1 MDIRLQRQA
10 WRHGGRAA
18 EPKVPGVNYFDLS
31 ASIILS
37 GAVGR

>member
-1 MDIRLQRQA
+1 MAIYQDLVDRFGFA
-10 WRHGGRAA
+10 GAYNS
-18 EPKVPGVNYFDLS
+18 VPGVNYFDLS